1 MPTNEETKEK
11 VKEVTLDSVAKNMKA
26 QPQRAQQVAPM
37 IDQDDFFLPDPKARK
52 PEKLDLKFVTN
63 NQVVKADLMEELLE
77 IQQQVSFHED
87 YSAEAERQNIAG
99 QTCQILALR
108 HPRVGDCVQWFC
120 AAFLASTVPE
130 AIQFLLS
137 N

>member
-1 MPTNEETKEK
+1 MATNEETKEK
-11 VKEVTLDSVAKNMKA
+11 IKEVTLDSVAKNMKA
-26 QPQRAQQVAPM
+26 QPQKVQQVVPL

-52 PEKLDLKFVTN
+52 PEKLDLKFVPS
-63 NQVVKADLMEELLE
+63 NQDVKADLMEELFE
-77 IQQQVSFHED
+77 IQQQASLHED

-99 QTCQILALR
+99 QTCQILSLR

-130 AIQFLLS
+130 AIQFLLA